1 MLLLQFLLVNAH
13 FTINLLTA
21 LVCFAVAW
29 LYFDAWLG
37 RRDIREATKML
48 GFMALSL
55 SFIIHSTQIEQT
67 LIESPLFKFETVN
80 LLTSIFR
87 ISGYLILIIGQII
100 DPIQPLPSYRS
111 HTKEK
116 GFGLKNKRAGAVMIF
131 GTISVLE
138 STEFLFPILAV
149 ITAFLYMRRATLGLE
164 FHLRTIGYS
173 FMLISFSEIIHLASL
188 FRNTDN
194 INLSKLV
201 APFG

>member
-116 GFGLKNKRAGAVMIF
+116 GFGLKNKRTGAVMIF

-149 ITAFLYMRRATLGLE
+149 ITAFLYMRRATLGVE
-164 FHLRTIGYS
+164 
-173 FMLISFSEIIHLASL
+173 
-188 FRNTDN
+188 
-194 INLSKLV
+194 LSYQKT
-201 APFG
+201 